1 MNAVTKFG
9 VIGLCVAALFACSK
23 PVPLSVGE
31 KGIGPVTVA
40 TPFTAEAVAGLLPT
54 RKVEAAVS
62 DNLQP
67 GEHVIRVSDGDK
79 ALFELYPSR
88 DGKTVESALI
98 LDASLD
104 DAKGI
109 HIGSTFVEAVPDS
122 DTSDCSLGQGP
133 KAGRLYCPQAGSTHV
148 FYELQSSLPSR
159 GDAVPD
165 VEDLKTWTVTAMLWD
180 GSEPAP

>member
-1 MNAVTKFG
+1 MNAVTRFG
-9 VIGLCVAALFACSK
+9 VVGLCVAALFACSK

-40 TPFTAEAVAGLLPT
+40 TPFKVDAVAGLLPS
-54 RKVEAAVS
+54 RKVEATVS

-98 LDASLD
+98 LDASLN

-109 HIGSTFVEAVPDS
+109 HIGSTFVEAVPDG
-122 DTSDCSLGQGP
+122 DTSDCSMGQGP
-133 KAGRLYCPQAGSTHV
+133 KAGRLYCPQATQPMS
-148 FYELQSSLPSR
+148 FMNCRAASR
-159 GDAVPD
+159 PRATPFPTP
-165 VEDLKTWTVTAMLWD
+165 KT
-180 GSEPAP
+180 